1 MLFETLQRVLNR
13 YVSES
18 TAARDKVRALEGSS
32 FAIEIAGTGLTLVLS
47 AADGALELAPRAADA
62 PTARLRA
69 APLDLLQLLRSGGAA
84 AGMRRTSAMISGDL
98 HVAESF
104 GQLLELARPELAEV
118 LAGFVGAVAAHEID
132 RASRGA
138 LAWLARAAESFE
150 MNTAEYLQEESR
162 ALPAALEAQAFYDDV
177 ERLRDDVERAA
188 ARLARLERRAAE
200 CAASRSC

>member
-1 MLFETLQRVLNR
+1 VLAETLQRVLNR

-18 TAARDKVRALEGSS
+18 TAARERLQALEGSS
-32 FAIEIAGTGLTLVLS
+32 FAIEVAGTGLSCVLS
-47 AADGALELAPRAADA
+47 AANGALHVAPYAVEP

-69 APLDLLQLLRSGGAA
+69 APLDLLKLARSGRAV
-84 AGMRRTSAMISGDL
+84 AGLRKTHAEITGDL

-104 GQLLELARPELAEV
+104 GALLELARPDLEEV
-118 LAGFVGAVAAHEID
+118 LAGFVGDIAAHEIG
-132 RASRGA
+132 RAAADG
-138 LAWLARAAESFE
+138 LAWLTRAARSFE

-188 ARLARLERRAAE
+188 ARLARLEQRAAA
-200 CAASRSC
+200 CAASDSF